1 MLFNSQNTESYH
13 DLLKE
18 RKFKFMFSLFCA
30 VSHKYQ
36 KQYYLCKHFQH
47 ITANLKF
54 LSCLTYIFLGL
65 SLKGTLFTAQ
75 PFINASER
83 HLPLPRVGQGGD
95 FPLGKILPIALNY
108 LIHHCSFV
116 PKLDSLPMS
125 LRGTSLGWKFFFW
138 SHLQKF
144 NKSLVGIRNL
154 CTRSCHRYF
163 W

>member
-1 MLFNSQNTESYH
+1 MLFNSQNAETYH
-13 DLLKE
+13 DLLKK
-18 RKFKFMFSLFCA
+18 RKSFKSSFHCFVLLL
-30 VSHKYQ
+30 SHKYQ

-54 LSCLTYIFLGL
+54 LSCLTYIFLRL

-95 FPLGKILPIALNY
+95 FPLGKILPSALNY

-116 PKLDSLPMS
+116 PKLGSLPMS
-125 LRGTSLGWKFFFW
+125 LGGTSFGGKFF
-138 SHLQKF
+138 SDPISR
-144 NKSLVGIRNL
+144 SLISL
-154 CTRSCHRYF
+154 